1 MFTLFLFGMLYIY
14 ENIYVYVC
22 VCAMCAIV
30 RLLVSV
36 SNIEIYSL
44 VRCVH
49 PLRLLFM
56 HPFFFGSTSV
66 PSSIWL
72 GMRYVELVVD
82 GGVTLMRDTHNK
94 MIIITILYILLWI
107 YIVQLTDGFIFFHR
121 NIYIYIYM
129 HKIMDIMDIQRVSEN
144 KWSVHVWLPLCCK
157 QQYTPTISF

>member
-1 MFTLFLFGMLYIY
+1 MHSEVKSVFARLTPTEYRPWAWAWACLPFHFNICSHYFYLVCCIY
-14 ENIYVYVC
+14 TKIYMYMC

-56 HPFFFGSTSV
+56 HPFFFGSTNV

-72 GMRYVELVVD
+72 GMRYVKLVVD

-94 MIIITILYILLWI
+94 MIIITILYILL
-107 YIVQLTDGFIFFHR
+107 
-121 NIYIYIYM
+121 
-129 HKIMDIMDIQRVSEN
+129 
-144 KWSVHVWLPLCCK
+144 
-157 QQYTPTISF
+157 